1 MTTNNDNMTSDD
13 NNFIFFHM
21 FTRGLKKHQQKVTLY
36 EFFVSSDVIEILKHI
51 LSNTIICYLRKKNYA
66 ALPCPVTTNTS
77 AAMQKQLVQIKKEK
91 LEVDTKEE
99 DYVNG
104 ARIRSEMAKEELSD
118 ERSAELLNETPP
130 APAVEDP
137 TAPMPTLDEILKKY
151 KFSTGSSTI
160 NK

>member
-1 MTTNNDNMTSDD
+1 M
-13 NNFIFFHM
+13 
-21 FTRGLKKHQQKVTLY
+21 
-36 EFFVSSDVIEILKHI
+36 
-51 LSNTIICYLRKKNYA
+51 
-66 ALPCPVTTNTS
+66 TTNTS

-91 LEVDTKEE
+91 MEVDTKE
-99 DYVNG
+99 DYVNSV
-104 ARIRSEMAKEELSD
+104 RIRSELAKEESPD